1 MTRAQDNQNG
11 TTNASNLG
19 SFKKKCLIIAILE
32 TDGRTQAT
40 AALGRV
46 VIDLAEFAAVDKQET
61 RAFMVSCNRQIH
73 SAVGEPQLLLTIR
86 ARWKK
91 SSATVG
97 YTGDDAVDETGSMS
111 TDTTGS
117 RMTQNLSSFLRFKYT
132 GKGAAAHNE
141 EQDLNGFESS
151 QGRPKDAFSNLPTK
165 SVGMGTIQEAQD
177 EPDSPPPINGSH
189 HQLLTPSSSP
199 GLEAGGSAAASILGA
214 GGSLRARN
222 AASIS
227 AFGNGSSS
235 SMPDGAAHNNGA
247 LAKAAAGVLL
257 AQGSEATA
265 PCPAP
270 GPGGWLASS
279 GAAGVDDGFS
289 AQPSVSG
296 LSTPIPGQHRSAS
309 LFAGL
314 SLHSAGSLNF
324 DGMQQELVS
333 CVVTE
338 VVVHLARMT
347 AATSKRKERAVHGA
361 ARRLARTLVC
371 LGPQQAPAFANHALR
386 LIASSVECSAGDPSG
401 LAFWWSNLVQLRGL
415 MQSSTLPASAA
426 LAGAVVPQALATEQR
441 TFQLLLTIVWNELT
455 APAVVGG
462 TNASQAAPVSGQP
475 AGQATKQS
483 PNISSRRLQ
492 QEGAVKKWFEGLDK
506 VKLFLQAIS
515 PMPALQDDN
524 SQCSSAGHM
533 ALLRSQLLLQCLR
546 RLDLL
551 LFFNLLATGP
561 GADSLLIDY
570 DPSASLWGA
579 PDKPAPVLLTAY
591 TPFSRGQ
598 LTFGSGMSVKMI
610 VTRLQQWA
618 DGSGSAGAQDPASA
632 AAMLATTL
640 PAHPGMHSLGSSGSG
655 MATPVLFPLLRAA
668 ADLLMMPKEMLMD
681 PSIRRDCGQALSA
694 RTVLFILDNF
704 QPDEYAADPISPDI
718 LAELREDNLQGGAAV
733 GAVGMPPLT
742 HMSTVYRPPAEDLLT
757 AKVHAGQEP
766 GLEYDCDS
774 EDELVSMAS
783 AGLSGLASRYRLL
796 HDLWTRHSAPRPRS
810 LASMSSSASPAIA
823 AFPGN

>member
-1 MTRAQDNQNG
+1 MSSTRHPAMTRAQDNQN
-11 TTNASNLG
+11 
-19 SFKKKCLIIAILE
+19 
-32 TDGRTQAT
+32 DGRTQAT

-222 AASIS
+222 AASMS

-279 GAAGVDDGFS
+279 GAAGADDGFS

-296 LSTPIPGQHRSAS
+296 LSTPIPGQHRCGGQCAGQAGWLRISCRIMWVTPDALSTRACRSAS

-347 AATSKRKERAVHGA
+347 AATSKRRERAVHGA

-455 APAVVGG
+455 APAVV
-462 TNASQAAPVSGQP
+462 
-475 AGQATKQS
+475 
-483 PNISSRRLQ
+483 
-492 QEGAVKKWFEGLDK
+492 
-506 VKLFLQAIS
+506 KLFLQAIS
-515 PMPALQDDN
+515 PMPALQDDS
-524 SQCSSAGHM
+524 SQCSAAGHM

-640 PAHPGMHSLGSSGSG
+640 PPQPGMHSLGSSGSG

-694 RTVLFILDNF
+694 
-704 QPDEYAADPISPDI
+704 
-718 LAELREDNLQGGAAV
+718 
-733 GAVGMPPLT
+733 
-742 HMSTVYRPPAEDLLT
+742 
-757 AKVHAGQEP
+757 
-766 GLEYDCDS
+766 
-774 EDELVSMAS
+774 
-783 AGLSGLASRYRLL
+783 
-796 HDLWTRHSAPRPRS
+796 
-810 LASMSSSASPAIA
+810 
-823 AFPGN
+823 

>member
-1 MTRAQDNQNG
+1 
-11 TTNASNLG
+11 
-19 SFKKKCLIIAILE
+19 
-32 TDGRTQAT
+32 
-40 AALGRV
+40 
-46 VIDLAEFAAVDKQET
+46 
-61 RAFMVSCNRQIH
+61 MVSCNRQIH

-177 EPDSPPPINGSH
+177 EPDSPPPVNGSH

-199 GLEAGGSAAASILGA
+199 GLEAGGSAAASIL
-214 GGSLRARN
+214 
-222 AASIS
+222 
-227 AFGNGSSS
+227 
-235 SMPDGAAHNNGA
+235 AHNTGA

-347 AATSKRKERAVHGA
+347 AATSKRRERAVHGA

-455 APAVVGG
+455 APAV
-462 TNASQAAPVSGQP
+462 
-475 AGQATKQS
+475 
-483 PNISSRRLQ
+483 

-515 PMPALQDDN
+515 PMPALQDDS
-524 SQCSSAGHM
+524 SQCSAAGHM

-640 PAHPGMHSLGSSGSG
+640 PPQPGMHSLGSSGSG

-742 HMSTVYRPPAEDLLT
+742 HMSTIYRPPAEDLLT

-823 AFPGN
+823 AFPGI